1 MDVNLSPFFILIGT
15 FSTTFFSSM
24 SNMIGSSRVLNR
36 VAHDKLF
43 GFLLHPAK
51 IEIASGNPVVSV
63 FIAWICVVVSFLFLF
78 CYILYFVLF
87 RPL

>member
-1 MDVNLSPFFILIGT
+1 MNVNISPLCILVGI

-24 SNMIGSSRVLNR
+24 SNMIGASRVLNR

-51 IEIASGNPVVSV
+51 VEVGAGNPVASV
-63 FIAWICVVVSFLFLF
+63 IISWICVVVSFLISLRA
-78 CYILYFVLF
+78 L
-87 RPL
+87 